1 MPKLNEIIGEDAF
14 KALPE
19 DTRKKYKDT
28 DFVNSTDYVPKER
41 FTQVND
47 EKNEYKKQ
55 VGERDKQL
63 LGLQDK
69 VKDNDNLTKEIETLK
84 TANSTTAA
92 DYEKKLQQIKFDTA
106 IDNALKDSNSKDP
119 KIIKALLDTD
129 KLKVSDDGQVIGLKE
144 QMEVLQKDK
153 DYLFEKE
160 IKGTGTFRTGSKTKE
175 AGTEEKSLGERLAE
189 EKSAQQ
195 KNSEAA
201 SKFFK

>member
-69 VKDNDNLTKEIETLK
+69 AKDNENLTKEIENLK

-106 IDNALKDSNSKDP
+106 IDNALKDSNAKDP

-129 KLKVSDDGQVIGLKE
+129 KLKVSDGQVIGLKE

-175 AGTEEKSLGERLAE
+175 VGTEEKSLGERLAE